1 MFKKLLNFI
10 NQQTI
15 FGEIMRFVV
24 VGGIATVIDFATM
37 ALVLFVFAP
46 SNYPTFWSIFTGGTD
61 KASPVAA
68 LVGTGTGFL
77 FGLAANYALSVL
89 FVFNEKGKAKTA
101 TGFLKFAVLSFGGLL
116 LHEAGMFLLF
126 TKLGVNEWLVK
137 ILMTLIVLVYNYLTR
152 KFFIF
157 KKENK
162 GEEQ

>member
-77 FGLAANYALSVL
+77 
-89 FVFNEKGKAKTA
+89 
-101 TGFLKFAVLSFGGLL
+101 KFAVLSFGGLL